1 MAEISAR
8 DVKALRDRTGAGMM
22 DCKRA
27 LVEAGGVLDEAEQLL
42 REWGLIKAGDRGDRA
57 NPEGAVAL
65 AVGDGRAAIAEL
77 KAETDFSAKSD
88 DFVECVQAIADA
100 VLVDGEAAAER
111 FSDRIDQLKVTKKEN
126 IELGRVVRFEVARG
140 DVLDTYLHVQDGRG
154 TNAVMVEMAGG
165 NQELAHEVALHIAF
179 AKPVALTREEI
190 PSDDVEKARVSF
202 EGLTRAEGKPEQ
214 ALPKIVE
221 GRMNAWYRERVL
233 PEQGLFGEKQAVR
246 DRLGEAEIVRFAQ
259 AYIGD

>member
-27 LVEAGGVLDEAEQLL
+27 LVEADGDPERAAQLL
-42 REWGLIKAGDRGDRA
+42 REWGLIKADDRGDRA

-65 AVGDGRAAIAEL
+65 AVGDRTAAIAEL
-77 KAETDFSAKSD
+77 KAETDFSAKSE
-88 DFVECVQAIADA
+88 DFVSCVRAIAEA
-100 VLVDGEAAAER
+100 VLDDGEQAAEQ

-126 IELGRVVRFEVARG
+126 IELGRIVRFESDKG

-154 TNAVMVEMAGG
+154 TNAVMVELAGG
-165 NQELAHEVALHIAF
+165 SQELAHEVALHIAF

-190 PSDDVEKARVSF
+190 PSGEVEKARASF

-214 ALPKIVE
+214 AIPKIVE
-221 GRMNAWYRERVL
+221 GRMNAWYKERVL
-233 PEQGLFGEKQAVR
+233 PEQGLFGEKETVQQ
-246 DRLGEAEIVRFAQ
+246 RLGEAKIVRFAQ
-259 AYIGD
+259 VYIGE